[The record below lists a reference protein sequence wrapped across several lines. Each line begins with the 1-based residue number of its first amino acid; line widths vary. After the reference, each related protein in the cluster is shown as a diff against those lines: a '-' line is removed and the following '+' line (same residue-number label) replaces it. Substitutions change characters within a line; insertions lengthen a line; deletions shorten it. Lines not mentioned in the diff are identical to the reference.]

1 MVDSGVLASTP
12 QPLPGH
18 LRGTPSE
25 NHPGA
30 HGLENVTAARP
41 LAARPE
47 LAVETETKTGMVRE
61 TIPGGSIVV
70 KGGGADPGVALGPG
84 HGLGH
89 DPEQGLT
96 DEGPAHNGRP
106 PESSLLRGGSAVEAG
121 GLGRAVGVVV
131 KDGGIM
137 EALGA
142 LKMACL
148 QKVLLIARAG
158 QKILI
163 GLQRRVVVRL
173 TAGTGTPVAAHAGKT
188 IATVGGTEES
198 HGAGEDVEGLNV
210 ARAQGGV
217 AVIVASTTSRRKQ
230 PTTAGSPETT
240 SQVQATIQ
248 GMTRTAASM
257 KTEAEA
263 GGKSRSQETL
273 C

>member
-1 MVDSGVLASTP
+1 MVDSGALASTP

-47 LAVETETKTGMVRE
+47 LAVETETRTGMVRE

-70 KGGGADPGVALGPG
+70 KGGDADPGVALGPG
-84 HGLGH
+84 HVLGH
-89 DPEQGLT
+89 DPEQGPT
-96 DEGPAHNGRP
+96 DEGPAHNGLP
-106 PESSLLRGGSAVEAG
+106 PESSLLRGGSAGEAG
-121 GLGRAVGVVV
+121 GLGRAVGLVV

-142 LKMACL
+142 LKMVCL

-163 GLQRRVVVRL
+163 GLQRRVVRL
-173 TAGTGTPVAAHAGKT
+173 KAGTGTSVAAHAGKT
-188 IATVGGTEES
+188 TATVGGTEES

-210 ARAQGGV
+210 AGAQGGV
-217 AVIVASTTSRRKQ
+217 AVVVASTTSRRKQ
-230 PTTAGSPETT
+230 LTTAGSPETT

-263 GGKSRSQETL
+263 GEKSRSQETL